1 MSDLSETRLAL
12 VKATDTIDE
21 VEQELL
27 FLSVAIGHSWDDN
40 PTMGCV
46 LIIDRLRATLKT
58 VSATVYDATRALAKP
73 QSPEPPPFEPTPEM
87 EAIARRFREDW
98 DRAGRDAAA
107 KMKAS
112 RDMHQEEAT
121 HD

>member
-1 MSDLSETRLAL
+1 MSDLADPILAL
-12 VKATDTIDE
+12 VKATDAIDE
-21 VEQELL
+21 VENELL
-27 FLSVAIGHSWDDN
+27 FLSVAIGHVWDDN
-40 PTMGCV
+40 PAMGCV

-58 VSATVYDATRALAKP
+58 VSATVYDASRALAKP
-73 QSPEPPPFEPTPEM
+73 QAPEPPPFEPTPEM

-112 RDMHQEEAT
+112 RDMLQDEVQA
-121 HD
+121 